1 MPKHPLIA
9 GNWKMHGLREA
20 IPEVLAIDAA
30 SRASSASVAI
40 FPPSTL
46 LWPLRD
52 ALVASSPEKSPVRLG
67 GQDCH
72 TEPLGAFTGDLSA
85 EMLKDAGADMVILGH
100 SERRHGHKEACEGV
114 SAKVKAA
121 LRAGLEPIICI
132 GETLDQRQEGLT
144 HAVLSK
150 QLRDSLPEALE
161 GQTFHVAY
169 EPVWAIGTGHVP
181 TDDQVVDAMLLIQK
195 HLAQRFHNQVVP
207 HTLYGGSV
215 KPDNARHL
223 LSLDGVD
230 GLLVGGASLKAID
243 FNRIIAA
250 AD

>member
-30 SRASSASVAI
+30 SRSARASVAI

-46 LWPLRD
+46 LCPMRE
-52 ALVASSPEKSPVRLG
+52 ALADSPVRLG

-114 SAKVKAA
+114 AAKTRAA

-150 QLRDSLPEALE
+150 QLRDSLPETLE

-195 HLAQRFHNQVVP
+195 HLAKRFHNQVVP

-223 LSLDGVD
+223 LTLDGVD
-230 GLLVGGASLKAID
+230 GLLVGGASLKAAD

>member
-9 GNWKMHGLREA
+9 GNWKMHGLRDGLPEA
-20 IPEVLAIDAA
+20 LAMDTAA
-30 SRASSASVAI
+30 RNSRASVAI

-46 LWPLRD
+46 LF
-52 ALVASSPEKSPVRLG
+52 ALSEALNARPEPSPVRLG

-72 TEPLGAFTGDLSA
+72 KDTQGAFTGDLSA

-100 SERRHGHKEACEGV
+100 SERRHGHKEACESV
-114 SAKVKAA
+114 AAKTLAA

-150 QLRDSLPEALE
+150 QLRDSLPLALE

-181 TDDQVVDAMLLIQK
+181 TDDQVIDAMLLIQK

-230 GLLVGGASLKAID
+230 GLLVGGASLKAED